1 MDLLISIFFA
11 TILYMIF
18 IFPFVAF
25 CMAVVR
31 KVFNED

>member
-1 MDLLISIFFA
+1 MDLLLSIIFA
-11 TILYMIF
+11 FILYMIL

-25 CMAVVR
+25 CIAVVR